1 MSSETSTSRV
11 RVKPDTTEGQGQVR
25 RDSNAGSVR
34 LQPDHGTDQT
44 DPGLQPWQFFVLAAL
59 GCATAVTFVS
69 RGQGPT
75 VVILLGILMG
85 TAALVGYA
93 ALRTF
98 RPLVTAEDDRTVM
111 VGQRTRVALEREK
124 LLTLRSIKELE
135 FDRAMGRLSDEDWKE
150 MSGRLRS
157 RVARLIRQLD
167 AGTGYREQIERDLD
181 ARLKPSRSEE
191 SDGNARLKPSRSEES
206 DGNARLKP
214 SRYEEV
220 AEREDGAESGD
231 SRSAK
236 ASAERTDRSAKAL
249 AERVC
254 ASCATANDADAKFCK
269 NCGGALSH

>member
-191 SDGNARLKPSRSEES
+191 SDGNARLKPSR
-206 DGNARLKP
+206 
-214 SRYEEV
+214 YEEV

-236 ASAERTDRSAKAL
+236 ALAERTDRSAKAL